1 MYEAIQQTSG
11 YVVRAVPDDAKFP
24 IIMFDESGE
33 PAYSALPYGSEIE
46 LDSGEAFAIYVD
58 DGDPCIS
65 PTRELTIETA
75 TADSAGNERFLLKLT
90 QTTSLGVVTTGDTLC
105 LWRKKRK
112 MTWAACVICLRLWK
126 PVLNICARL
135 LMKI

>member
-1 MYEAIQQTSG
+1 
-11 YVVRAVPDDAKFP
+11 
-24 IIMFDESGE
+24 
-33 PAYSALPYGSEIE
+33 AYTALPYGSEIE

-90 QTTSLGVVTTGDTLC
+90 QTTSLGVVTTLETHTVSLVEEAKDDMG
-105 LWRKKRK
+105 
-112 MTWAACVICLRLWK
+112 RL
-126 PVLNICARL
+126 
-135 LMKI
+135 

>member
-1 MYEAIQQTSG
+1 
-11 YVVRAVPDDAKFP
+11 
-24 IIMFDESGE
+24 MFDESGE

-90 QTTSLGVVTTGDTLC
+90 QTTSLGVVTTPRHTLC

-135 LMKI
+135 LMKS

>member
-1 MYEAIQQTSG
+1 MFSANRWKPSSGSQFEPIRHVYEAIQQTSG

-90 QTTSLGVVTTGDTLC
+90 QTTSLGVVTTTE
-105 LWRKKRK
+105 
-112 MTWAACVICLRLWK
+112 THCVFGGRSE
-126 PVLNICARL
+126 R
-135 LMKI
+135 